1 METDRLRTCEIMIAI
16 VCACIPSAVYGFRQ
30 QGSIYQKLFKISTYV
45 RSTSTPTKFMAD
57 SASTHSRSEIYS
69 KIHPD
74 DRKSIEILYPLEDVE
89 MDSMDGRR
97 NKSSEARVVETPEP
111 AHLAEPKDVNMM
123 V

>member
-1 METDRLRTCEIMIAI
+1 MIAI

-30 QGSIYQKLFKISTYV
+30 EGSIYQKLFKVSTYV
-45 RSTSTPTKFMAD
+45 RTTSTPTKFMAD

-74 DRKSIEILYPLEDVE
+74 DRKSIEILYPLGDLE
-89 MDSMDGRR
+89 MDSIDERR
-97 NKSSEARVVETPEP
+97 STKESKTRTVEMPEP

>member
-1 METDRLRTCEIMIAI
+1 
-16 VCACIPSAVYGFRQ
+16 
-30 QGSIYQKLFKISTYV
+30 
-45 RSTSTPTKFMAD
+45 MAD

-74 DRKSIEILYPLEDVE
+74 DRKSIEILYPLGDLE
-89 MDSMDGRR
+89 MDSIDERR
-97 NKSSEARVVETPEP
+97 SIKESKTRTVEMPEP